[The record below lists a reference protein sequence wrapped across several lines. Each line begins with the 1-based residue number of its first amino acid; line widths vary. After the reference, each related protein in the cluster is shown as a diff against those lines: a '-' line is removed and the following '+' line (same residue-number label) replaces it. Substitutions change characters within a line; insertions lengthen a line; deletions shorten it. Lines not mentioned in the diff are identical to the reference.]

1 MILFFLTILAID
13 RWADPPAARRERRR
27 RRGRYM

>member
-1 MILFFLTILAID
+1 MVLFFTLLILFD
-13 RWADPPAARRERRR
+13 RWADPPAARRARRN